1 MYDSNSA
8 RISYYRNRNEQQYES
23 YDDDFKWFTKEA
35 KAGGNKGEKRKIGK
49 KKRKVSSFLYT
60 SDSRYIIMGL

>member
-23 YDDDFKWFTKEA
+23 YDDDFKGFTKEA
-35 KAGGNKGEKRKIGK
+35 KSEEDEYTKEEREKKSFLSFLFRKIGNDQ
-49 KKRKVSSFLYT
+49 S
-60 SDSRYIIMGL
+60 

>member
-23 YDDDFKWFTKEA
+23 YDDFKWFKKEA
-35 KAGGNKGEKRKIGK
+35 KSEEDE
-49 KKRKVSSFLYT
+49 YT
-60 SDSRYIIMGL
+60 KE